1 MEELGLLQVNEVAFM
16 LSKIQNEVKVL
27 KNNYNSFGKYKF
39 RSVEDIQVAVKPILL
54 NYESTIVLSDS
65 IIELCGIPVISSTA
79 KFICSYGE
87 IAVTA
92 QAGVDIHK
100 KGMDIPQTFG
110 TASSYARKYALGGL
124 LLLDDV
130 ADSDAI
136 NQHKDEP
143 KKVKL
148 PMCTDTLFEKAV
160 ARFEGGELD
169 VFDKLRKAYILTAQ
183 QEVEIKEMTA

>member
-1 MEELGLLQVNEVAFM
+1 MEELGLTQANEVAFM

-27 KNNYNSFGKYKF
+27 KNNYNAFGKYKF
-39 RSVEDIQVAVKPILL
+39 RSVEDIQVAVKSILL
-54 NYESTIVLSDS
+54 KYESTIVLSDS
-65 IIELCGIPVISSTA
+65 VVELCGVPVISSTA
-79 KFICSYGE
+79 KFICPFGE

-148 PMCTDTLFEKAV
+148 LMCTDTLFEKAV

-169 VFDKLRKAYILTAQ
+169 VFDKLRKAYTLTAQ

>member
-1 MEELGLLQVNEVAFM
+1 MEELGLTQANEVAFM

-27 KNNYNSFGKYKF
+27 KNNYNAFGKYKF
-39 RSVEDIQVAVKPILL
+39 RSVEDIQVAVKSILL
-54 NYESTIVLSDS
+54 KHESTIVLSDS
-65 IIELCGIPVISSTA
+65 VVELCGVPVISSTA
-79 KFICSYGE
+79 KFICPFGE
-87 IAVTA
+87 ISVTA

-169 VFDKLRKAYILTAQ
+169 VFDKLRKAYTLTAQ

>member
-1 MEELGLLQVNEVAFM
+1 MEGLELEMNGVSHL
-16 LSKIQNEVKVL
+16 LSKVQNEVKVL
-27 KNNYNSFGKYKF
+27 KNNFNAFGKYKF

-54 NYESTIVLSDS
+54 GWEAVIVLADKVSE
-65 IIELCGIPVISSTA
+65 ICGIPVVESTA
-79 KFICSYGE
+79 TFICPFGE
-87 IAVTA
+87 ISVTA
-92 QAGVDIHK
+92 SAGVDIHK

-148 PMCTDTLFEKAV
+148 PLCTDILFEKAV
-160 ARFEGGELD
+160 ARFEGGEKD
-169 VFDKLRKAYILTAQ
+169 VFDKLRKAYTLTAQ
-183 QEVEIKEMTA
+183 QELEIKEMIA

>member
-1 MEELGLLQVNEVAFM
+1 MEGLELEMNGATHVLA
-16 LSKIQNEVKVL
+16 KIQNEVKVL
-27 KNNYNSFGKYKF
+27 KNNYNAFGKYKF

-54 NYESTIVLSDS
+54 QYESVIVLSDS
-65 IIELCGIPVISSTA
+65 VIELCNIPVIQAQA
-79 KFICSYGE
+79 KFICPFGE
-87 IAVTA
+87 IRVTA

-143 KKVKL
+143 KKVTL
-148 PMCTDTLFEKAV
+148 PLCTDVLFEKAV
-160 ARFEGGELD
+160 TRFEGGEKD
-169 VFDKLRKAYILTAQ
+169 VFDKLRKAYTLTAQ
-183 QEVEIKEMTA
+183 QEVEIKEMS

>member
-1 MEELGLLQVNEVAFM
+1 MEELGLTQANEVAFM

-39 RSVEDIQVAVKPILL
+39 RSVEDIQVAVKSILL
-54 NYESTIVLSDS
+54 KYESTIVLSDS
-65 IIELCGIPVISSTA
+65 VVELCGVPVISSTA
-79 KFICSYGE
+79 KFICPFGE

-169 VFDKLRKAYILTAQ
+169 VFDKLRKAYTLTAQ

>member
-1 MEELGLLQVNEVAFM
+1 MEELGLTQANEVAFM

-27 KNNYNSFGKYKF
+27 KNNYNAFGKYKF
-39 RSVEDIQVAVKPILL
+39 RSVEDIQVAVKSILL
-54 NYESTIVLSDS
+54 KYESTIVLSDS
-65 IIELCGIPVISSTA
+65 VVELCGVPVISSTA
-79 KFICSYGE
+79 KFICPFGE

-148 PMCTDTLFEKAV
+148 PMCTETLFEKAV

-169 VFDKLRKAYILTAQ
+169 VFDKLRKAYTLTAQ

>member
-1 MEELGLLQVNEVAFM
+1 MEGLELEMNGATHVLA
-16 LSKIQNEVKVL
+16 KIQNEVKVL
-27 KNNYNSFGKYKF
+27 KNNYNAFGKYKF

-54 NYESTIVLSDS
+54 QYESVIVLSDS
-65 IIELCGIPVISSTA
+65 VVELCGIPVIQATA
-79 KFICSYGE
+79 KFICPFGE
-87 IAVTA
+87 IHVTA

-136 NQHKDEP
+136 NTHKDEP

-148 PMCTDTLFEKAV
+148 PLCTDLLFEKAV
-160 ARFEGGELD
+160 ARFENGEKD
-169 VFDKLRKAYILTAQ
+169 VFDKLRKAYTLTAQ

>member
-1 MEELGLLQVNEVAFM
+1 MEGLELEMNGATHVLA
-16 LSKIQNEVKVL
+16 KIQNEVKVL
-27 KNNYNSFGKYKF
+27 KNNYNAFGKYKF

-54 NYESTIVLSDS
+54 QYESVIVLSDS
-65 IIELCGIPVISSTA
+65 VIELCNIPVIQAQA
-79 KFICSYGE
+79 KFICPFGE
-87 IAVTA
+87 IHVTA

-143 KKVKL
+143 KKVTL
-148 PMCTDTLFEKAV
+148 PLCTDVLFEKAV
-160 ARFEGGELD
+160 TRFEGGEKD
-169 VFDKLRKAYILTAQ
+169 VFDKLRKAYTLTAQ
-183 QEVEIKEMTA
+183 QEVEIKEMS

>member
-1 MEELGLLQVNEVAFM
+1 MEELGLTQANEVAFM

-27 KNNYNSFGKYKF
+27 KNNYNAFGKYKF
-39 RSVEDIQVAVKPILL
+39 RSVEDIQVAVKSILL
-54 NYESTIVLSDS
+54 KYESTIVLSDS
-65 IIELCGIPVISSTA
+65 VVELCGVPVISSTA
-79 KFICSYGE
+79 KFICPFGE

-148 PMCTDTLFEKAV
+148 LLCTDTLFEKAV

-169 VFDKLRKAYILTAQ
+169 VFDKLRKIYALTAQ

>member
-1 MEELGLLQVNEVAFM
+1 MEELGLTQVNEVAYM

-27 KNNYNSFGKYKF
+27 KNNFNAFGKYKF

-54 NYESTIVLSDS
+54 KHESTIVLSDS
-65 IIELCGIPVISSTA
+65 VVELCGIPVISSTA
-79 KFICSYGE
+79 KFICPYGE

-148 PMCTDTLFEKAV
+148 PVCNDTLFEKAV
-160 ARFEGGELD
+160 SRFEGGELD
-169 VFDKLRKAYILTAQ
+169 VFDKLRKAYTLTAQ

>member
-1 MEELGLLQVNEVAFM
+1 MEELGLTQVNEVAFM

-39 RSVEDIQVAVKPILL
+39 RSVEDIQVAVKSILL
-54 NYESTIVLSDS
+54 KYESTIVLSDS
-65 IIELCGIPVISSTA
+65 VIELSGIPVISSTA
-79 KFICSYGE
+79 KFICPYGE

-130 ADSDAI
+130 TDSDAI

-148 PMCTDTLFEKAV
+148 PICNDTLFEKAV
-160 ARFEGGELD
+160 ARFESGELD
-169 VFDKLRKAYILTAQ
+169 VFDKLRKAYTLTAQ
-183 QEVEIKEMTA
+183 QEVEIKEMTS